1 MSRKYR
7 YQFTKDTLKGYIVFL
22 VVKRKYITYDND
34 LEILKYIKYKDK
46 LSLLD
51 KYKINYLVLDNLDI
65 IIQKEFL
72 DNNYYKYLYL
82 IKLDKVIKEIGNNLV
97 KASLL

>member
-7 YQFTKDTLKGYIVFL
+7 YQFTKDTFPGYIVFL

-34 LEILKYIKYKDK
+34 LEILKYIKYK
-46 LSLLD
+46 
-51 KYKINYLVLDNLDI
+51 INYLVLDNLDI
-65 IIQKEFL
+65 IIQKEFE

-97 KASLL
+97 KTSLL

>member
-7 YQFTKDTLKGYIVFL
+7 YQFTKDTFPGYIVFL

-65 IIQKEFL
+65 IIQKEFE

-97 KASLL
+97 KTSLL

>member
-7 YQFTKDTLKGYIVFL
+7 YQFTKDTFPGYIVFL

-65 IIQKEFL
+65 IIQKKFE

-82 IKLDKVIKEIGNNLV
+82 IKLDKVIKEIGNNLI
-97 KASLL
+97 KTSLL

>member
-7 YQFTKDTLKGYIVFL
+7 YQFTKDTFPGYIVFL

-46 LSLLD
+46 LSLLN

-65 IIQKEFL
+65 IIQKKFE

-97 KASLL
+97 KTSLL

>member
-7 YQFTKDTLKGYIVFL
+7 YQFTKDTFPGYIVFL

-65 IIQKEFL
+65 IIQKKFE

-97 KASLL
+97 KTSLL

>member
-7 YQFTKDTLKGYIVFL
+7 YQFTKDTFPGYIVFL

-51 KYKINYLVLDNLDI
+51 KHKINYLVLDNLDI
-65 IIQKEFL
+65 IIQKKFE

-97 KASLL
+97 KTSLL

>member
-7 YQFTKDTLKGYIVFL
+7 YQFTKDTFKGYIVFL
-22 VVKRKYITYDND
+22 VVKIQYITYDND

-46 LSLLD
+46 LRLLD

-72 DNNYYKYLYL
+72 DNNYYN
-82 IKLDKVIKEIGNNLV
+82 IFI
-97 KASLL
+97 

>member
-7 YQFTKDTLKGYIVFL
+7 YQFTKDTFKGYIVFL

-65 IIQKEFL
+65 IIQKKFE

-97 KASLL
+97 KTSLL

>member
-7 YQFTKDTLKGYIVFL
+7 YQFTKDTFPGYIVFL
-22 VVKRKYITYDND
+22 VVKRKYVTYDND

-65 IIQKEFL
+65 IIQKKFE

-97 KASLL
+97 KTSLL

>member
-7 YQFTKDTLKGYIVFL
+7 YQFTKDTFPGYIVFL

-65 IIQKEFL
+65 IIQKKFE

-82 IKLDKVIKEIGNNLV
+82 TKLDKVINKSNLLYETKV
-97 KASLL
+97 S

>member
-7 YQFTKDTLKGYIVFL
+7 YQFTKDTFPGYIVFL
-22 VVKRKYITYDND
+22 VVKRKYVTYDND

-51 KYKINYLVLDNLDI
+51 KYKINYLVLDNLDV
-65 IIQKEFL
+65 IIQKEFE

-97 KASLL
+97 KTSLL